1 MPIPAPMKKNDNV
14 WFRQSEQSHGTHVDS
29 VRGLYRDLSM
39 DQRDM
44 PREKVDDG
52 VYAVIDSY
60 APQICT
66 ITNMS
71 EAGLS
76 YVYFKGD
83 EPAFESLT
91 MDVLATGFGFC
102 LERIPFK
109 KVADYPAETT
119 GSGGRLEKRVACIEF
134 VDLSDSQVEQVRAF
148 IDNHVKRTVN

>member
-14 WFRQSEQSHGTHVDS
+14 WFRQSNKSHAD
-29 VRGLYRDLSM
+29 LYSDLAM
-39 DQRDM
+39 DQRDL
-44 PREKVDDG
+44 PRENVDAG

-71 EAGLS
+71 GAGLS

-83 EPAFESLT
+83 EPAYESLT

-109 KVADYPAETT
+109 KVADYPAETGET
-119 GSGGRLEKRVACIEF
+119 SGSFEKRVACIEF
-134 VDLSDSQVEQVRAF
+134 VDLSDAQKDQIRIF